1 MNMELDQKAEN
12 MVSVLKDIVLSGY
25 ANREDWK
32 EGVNGYIQF
41 FEKKNP
47 NYKRLKEPFK
57 YLYLKEA
64 LIGLSEELR
73 GLCRA
78 YDHMADSMDE
88 YDEEDYE
95 GVIERDRYI
104 GGERMVETDIDIFA
118 DEK

>member
-1 MNMELDQKAEN
+1 MELDQKAEG
-12 MVSVLKDIVLSGY
+12 MVNELKDIILNGY

-32 EGVNGYIQF
+32 EGINGYIQF

-47 NYKRLKEPFK
+47 DYKRLKEPFK
-57 YLYLKEA
+57 YLYLREA

-78 YDHMADSMDE
+78 YDHMTDLIDE

-95 GVIERDRYI
+95 GVIERDRYQY
-104 GGERMVETDIDIFA
+104 GEKMIETDIDIFA
-118 DEK
+118 D